1 MTRRTLILVVV
12 ALALGLA
19 LLLWPRV
26 RLFFQIDACLDA
38 GGRWNPEQAACEH
51 S

>member
-1 MTRRTLILVVV
+1 MTRRRVILLIAALV
-12 ALALGLA
+12 LGLA

-26 RLFFQIDACLDA
+26 RLFFQVDACLDA
-38 GGRWNPEQAACEH
+38 GGRWNHERAACEH